1 MYMKIKQ
8 FDKKVFA
15 NNLKSLRQEK
25 NVGQN
30 ELAKILNL
38 SNASI
43 SYWENCKQEPSA
55 SAIFKLAQY
64 FGVSI
69 DYLLG
74 LED

>member
-1 MYMKIKQ
+1 MKIKQ
-8 FDKKVFA
+8 YNPKIFA
-15 NNLKSLRQEK
+15 DNLKSLRQEK

-30 ELAKILNL
+30 ELAKALDL

-55 SAIFKLAQY
+55 SAIFKLAQF

-74 LED
+74 LDD

>member
-1 MYMKIKQ
+1 MKIKEY
-8 FDKKVFA
+8 DSKMFA
-15 NNLKSLRQEK
+15 ENLKSLRQEK

-30 ELAKILNL
+30 ELARTLNL

-43 SYWENCKQEPSA
+43 SYWENCKQEPTA

-74 LED
+74 LEN

>member
-1 MYMKIKQ
+1 MKIKE
-8 FDKKVFA
+8 KNPKIFA
-15 NNLKSLRQEK
+15 DNLKSLRQEK

-30 ELAKILNL
+30 ELAKALDL

-55 SAIFKLAQY
+55 SAIFKLAQF

-74 LED
+74 LDD

>member
-1 MYMKIKQ
+1 MKIKEY
-8 FDKKVFA
+8 DSKVFA
-15 NNLKSLRQEK
+15 ENLKSLRQEK

-30 ELAKILNL
+30 ELARTLNL

-43 SYWENCKQEPSA
+43 SYWENCKQEPTA

-64 FGVSI
+64 FDVSI

-74 LED
+74 LEN

>member
-1 MYMKIKQ
+1 MKIKEY
-8 FDKKVFA
+8 DSKVFA
-15 NNLKSLRQEK
+15 ENLKSLSQEK

-30 ELAKILNL
+30 ELARTLNL

-43 SYWENCKQEPSA
+43 SYWENCKQEPTA

-64 FGVSI
+64 FDVSI

-74 LED
+74 LEN